1 MSLLRKLREQELAG
15 LREQAGKIGIA
26 VGTLLAAEHGRPLR
40 LDTIRMICE
49 YYGKTA
55 AELGLVCQQRGK
67 RKAAPKEDDIK
78 RRDALYV
85 LTAGSGLA
93 FLSPALPYTTAEAL
107 GVSRTLLGVLW
118 RASLAEHVETIHG
131 LAALLLRFLESH
143 PAFEGERE
151 TRASL
156 MAEVHLILATV
167 ARHLMRPDKRLDH
180 LRQAEQQAQLS
191 PDPLLTKAVLDYL
204 GYGYNWNLAPG
215 KEQYG
220 PRPEKALLC
229 FQRGL
234 ALKDGPASP
243 ALESDLLGGLAEA
256 YSLLQE
262 SRQALKTLSLAEDRY
277 ASTSPATDPGYW
289 LADAPAYTIP
299 LRRVRILINLGQTQG
314 VMAALEES
322 QRLYEAQWPQAKGR
336 ALAELQPRRAA
347 VALALSDQELFVE
360 ALGASLGAAQQ
371 SGSRYALA
379 MVRQLLRQGQ
389 ARWPQVKQLEEW
401 AAQVEVSA

>member
-40 LDTIRMICE
+40 LDTIRLICE

-67 RKAAPKEDDIK
+67 RKTAPKEDDIK

-118 RASLAEHVETIHG
+118 RASFSEQVEAIQTLG
-131 LAALLLRFLESH
+131 EVLLSFLESH
-143 PAFEGERE
+143 PALRE
-151 TRASL
+151 EQRAAASL
-156 MAEVHLILATV
+156 MAEVHLILATT
-167 ARHLMRPDKRLDH
+167 ARHLLLPQARIGH
-180 LRQAEQQAQLS
+180 LQQAERFALLAD
-191 PDPLLTKAVLDYL
+191 DPLAHRVVLDYW
-204 GYGYNWNLAPG
+204 GFSYAWNLAPG
-215 KEQYG
+215 TDDYG

-234 ALKDGPASP
+234 ALRGGPASP
-243 ALESDLLGGLAEA
+243 ALEASLLRGLAEA
-256 YSLLQE
+256 CSLLRD
-262 SRQALKTLSLAEDRY
+262 SKQAAKALVLAEERY
-277 ASTSPATDPGYW
+277 ASVSPSGDPGYT
-289 LADAPAYTIP
+289 LADCPPYGALLCRA
-299 LRRVRILINLGQTQG
+299 RVLLNLGQ
-314 VMAALEES
+314 AREALSALEES
-322 QRLYEAQWPQAKGR
+322 QRLYQVHGQGGR
-336 ALAELQPRRAA
+336 GLADLQPKRMA
-347 VALALSDQELFVE
+347 VALALGDQDLFVE
-360 ALGASLGAAQQ
+360 ALQASVEGVQR
-371 SGSRYALA
+371 SGSRYGRAE
-379 MVRQLLRQGQ
+379 VKQLLRQGQ

-401 AAQVEVSA
+401 AAQIEVSA